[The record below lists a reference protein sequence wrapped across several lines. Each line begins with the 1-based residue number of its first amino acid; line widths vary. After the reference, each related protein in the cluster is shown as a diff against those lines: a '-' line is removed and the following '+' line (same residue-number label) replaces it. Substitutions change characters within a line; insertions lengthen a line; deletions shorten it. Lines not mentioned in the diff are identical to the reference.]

1 MARRWL
7 CERGAHYDVSP
18 FFLALNSRS
27 SNCQETKD
35 GLFFHCSKHHCDAI
49 ILSHSCS
56 YRQSDAHLI
65 KCLGKLRLGDVDEE
79 VCRHFGVT
87 LARELQPSQGLVPT
101 LLTCK
106 NEQAVRRKTQLQQ
119 RRRFIRKARVT
130 NTLASLRRATHPSS
144 QDAENERRLLGL
156 GQVLQYN
163 S

>member
-1 MARRWL
+1 M
-7 CERGAHYDVSP
+7 G
-18 FFLALNSRS
+18 F
-27 SNCQETKD
+27 
-35 GLFFHCSKHHCDAI
+35 FFHCSKHHCDAI
-49 ILSHSCS
+49 TFFHSCS

-65 KCLGKLRLGDVDEE
+65 KCLGKLRRGDVDEE

-87 LARELQPSQGLVPT
+87 LARELQPSNGLVPT

-106 NEQAVRRKTQLQQ
+106 NEQAVRRETQLQQ
-119 RRRFIRKARVT
+119 RRRFTRKTRVT

-156 GQVLQYN
+156 GQVLQSN